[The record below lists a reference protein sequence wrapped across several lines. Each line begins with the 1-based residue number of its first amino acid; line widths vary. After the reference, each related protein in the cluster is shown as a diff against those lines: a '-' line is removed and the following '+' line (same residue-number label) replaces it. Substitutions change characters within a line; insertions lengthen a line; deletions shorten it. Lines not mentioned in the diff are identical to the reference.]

1 MHAIY
6 ARLVCTPYMYALYVC
21 RTAAVGTKVRSISDG
36 RVHAF
41 GYNPGLGDYGY
52 VVVVRD

>member
-6 ARLVCTPYMYALYVC
+6 ARLVCTPYMYALHVC